1 MNKSTKIWQGRSFW
15 KNLSNLWGIIA
26 MGFFIIDFFSY
37 HRYSVGTSAVS
48 VIYIGVL
55 GLYVTSKEYYRWKSK
70 EKFESKYF
78 GEIYVVI
85 WTIIMLTFVM
95 VAFISNGLMK
105 IPGEFV
111 TTYISALGIFAI
123 SQQSKNFKLRD

>member
-1 MNKSTKIWQGRSFW
+1 M
-15 KNLSNLWGIIA
+15 
-26 MGFFIIDFFSY
+26 
-37 HRYSVGTSAVS
+37 S